1 MAPSPLCCLSQTGK
15 EVRPKRGDLNLFQV
29 LNLRAHSLFADAGR
43 VPQPASSPRTAAST
57 FLFTLI
63 HSQALSFPDACSLHL
78 HPQDFKSLRSNMQE
92 AEGSSCFPQTAG
104 SSANLQTVRENDFQL
119 GATWNKVELMMLQ
132 GVVTPGLGTAN
143 LTMFELS
150 SSPQCPVSSA
160 QLSGGFQDV
169 FQVID
174 VFCFLSL

>member
-1 MAPSPLCCLSQTGK
+1 MAPSPLCCLPQTGK

-92 AEGSSCFPQTAG
+92 AEGSSCFPQRAG

-160 QLSGGFQDV
+160 QLSGGFQDI

-174 VFCFLSL
+174 VFCLLSL